1 MDGIQVKKN
10 SVTSTSTASARRR
23 PRGFGQMSSVVTDL
37 MNLFI
42 AFSSIDYRCDGRNS
56 NFERKKKEE
65 KEDKKNSR
73 TRTTKGRDRS
83 GERPVREKKA
93 KKIGKFLRKK
103 CGSESTREREKTG
116 EFGRLENRI
125 AGQKRKREWAETEIK
140 TVRGQVVVLKNPIP
154 TSYLVFVFSILLFFF
169 TFFRFFFRKPGVSR

>member
-1 MDGIQVKKN
+1 MISTPDFVVMDGIQVKKN

-65 KEDKKNSR
+65 KEDKK
-73 TRTTKGRDRS
+73 
-83 GERPVREKKA
+83 
-93 KKIGKFLRKK
+93 
-103 CGSESTREREKTG
+103 
-116 EFGRLENRI
+116 
-125 AGQKRKREWAETEIK
+125 K
-140 TVRGQVVVLKNPIP
+140 TVERGPQKAAIAAG
-154 TSYLVFVFSILLFFF
+154 SG
-169 TFFRFFFRKPGVSR
+169 R

>member
-1 MDGIQVKKN
+1 MISTPDFVVMDGIQVKKN

-65 KEDKKNSR
+65 KEDKKKNSR

-103 CGSESTREREKTG
+103 CGSESTREREKKQANSVDSKT
-116 EFGRLENRI
+116 ESLDKSAKEN
-125 AGQKRKREWAETEIK
+125 GPKRR
-140 TVRGQVVVLKNPIP
+140 
-154 TSYLVFVFSILLFFF
+154 
-169 TFFRFFFRKPGVSR
+169 

>member
-1 MDGIQVKKN
+1 MISTPDFVVMDGIQVKKN

-103 CGSESTREREKTG
+103 CGSESTREREKKQANSVDSKT
-116 EFGRLENRI
+116 ESLDKSAKEN
-125 AGQKRKREWAETEIK
+125 GPKRR
-140 TVRGQVVVLKNPIP
+140 
-154 TSYLVFVFSILLFFF
+154 
-169 TFFRFFFRKPGVSR
+169 